1 MENTPTLTNWNEV
14 SKEEALIEEAK
25 IADWLDSYTNSEFMK
40 NSQWNIWN
48 DIAKNIWREV
58 EFNSNEIVRKFLIN
72 YFNLSESTTIETA
85 YDHLIKSNLILN
97 VETSKDAVWVYWIE
111 LALCTK
117 IKISNY
123 KVTHNPLIEFN
134 IEDKKL

>member
-1 MENTPTLTNWNEV
+1 MENTPNVTK
-14 SKEEALIEEAK
+14 SEALIEETKVAE
-25 IADWLDSYTNSEFMK
+25 WLDSYTNSEFMK

-48 DIAKNIWREV
+48 DISKNIWREV
-58 EFNSNEIVRKFLIN
+58 DFNSNEIVRKFLIN
-72 YFNLSESTTIETA
+72 YFNLLESSTIETA

-111 LALCTK
+111 LALCEK
-117 IKISNY
+117 IYTTDYKI
-123 KVTHNPLIEFN
+123 THNPLIEFN